1 MCLQKIYV
9 CQTIWIC
16 IISLEAVEDIIN
28 NNSAD
33 GGKYPSYIQLYA
45 GKNKLKKKK
54 KEEEERVK

>member
-1 MCLQKIYV
+1 MYLQKIYV
-9 CQTIWIC
+9 CQTIGIC

-45 GKNKLKKKK
+45 RKNKLKKKK